1 MSKNECIVGERQHR
15 RKLQYSKT
23 DAADANIILSD
34 AVFEVYEWNEQKK
47 NYTSAGQKFSYSDK
61 TKTYT
66 KKLQYTGQ
74 NKGKFRLVETQAP
87 AGYIGG
93 WKKDISI
100 LDMEQDFTL
109 KAENTLARLPY
120 GEITVTKKIL
130 EKVIIWAHGNP
141 GFSFYNNRKR
151 SERDGT

>member
-1 MSKNECIVGERQHR
+1 MKADRVVAGHGHYKDGMYYHISNQAERRLESSRMTDVKKTNVSWVRGSIERNCSIQ
-15 RKLQYSKT
+15 KT

-74 NKGKFRLVETQAP
+74 N
-87 AGYIGG
+87 
-93 WKKDISI
+93 
-100 LDMEQDFTL
+100 
-109 KAENTLARLPY
+109 
-120 GEITVTKKIL
+120 
-130 EKVIIWAHGNP
+130 
-141 GFSFYNNRKR
+141 
-151 SERDGT
+151 

>member
-1 MSKNECIVGERQHR
+1 MKADRVVAGHGHYKDGMYYHISNQAERRLESSRMTDVKKTNVSWVRGSIERNCSIQ
-15 RKLQYSKT
+15 KT

-47 NYTSAGQKFSYSDK
+47 NYTSAGQRLSYSKK
-61 TKTYT
+61 TKTYS

-93 WKKDISI
+93 WKKIFPFWIWNRI
-100 LDMEQDFTL
+100 L
-109 KAENTLARLPY
+109 
-120 GEITVTKKIL
+120 
-130 EKVIIWAHGNP
+130 H
-141 GFSFYNNRKR
+141 
-151 SERDGT
+151 